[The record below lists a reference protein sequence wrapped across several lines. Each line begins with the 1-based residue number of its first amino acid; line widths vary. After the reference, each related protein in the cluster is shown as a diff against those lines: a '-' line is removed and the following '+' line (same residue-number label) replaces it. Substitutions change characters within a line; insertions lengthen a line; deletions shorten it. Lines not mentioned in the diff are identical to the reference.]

1 MRSWL
6 IAALCV
12 AALSVPA
19 RATDNAP
26 HAQAVSADTP
36 EKTPSGATFTL
47 AKDWSLARHDHYVV
61 ASSAEGDTWFVL
73 ADIAQAKDASDAAAQ
88 AWAMYRPD
96 AHRKVKLVTARPARN
111 GWDER
116 QVLDYETSPNEKAEI
131 QTIASRS
138 GSKWTVVIL
147 DGAQATVEKRGAA
160 LGLMLQSLR
169 PAGYTRETFAGKTA
183 HPFDAARIEALKSF
197 VQTGMQ
203 QLGVPGA
210 GIAIVDHGKVVF
222 EGGLGV
228 RELGT
233 PEPVD
238 AHTLFMIASNTK
250 GMSTLLLARLVDAG
264 KLAWDQKV
272 TDVYPAFRLGSAETT
287 SKVLMKNLV
296 CACTG
301 LPRKDFD
308 WIFNTPRTTPTT
320 TTFDQL
326 AATEPTSK
334 FGEVFQ
340 YNNLM
345 ATAAGYIGGHI
356 VHPDQELGAAYDS
369 AMQSM
374 IFDPLGM
381 NETTFDMARALA
393 ADHASPHADDIDG
406 KPSVASMDLNYTI
419 VPYRPAGGAW
429 SSPHDLIR
437 YVRNEL
443 TLGTLPDGKRLVSEK
458 NLLERR
464 KTNVPVGED
473 AFYGMGLETDKTW
486 GVTVVHHGGSL
497 DGYKSDWIAIPDA
510 GVGAVLLTNADTG
523 QLILRP
529 FMRRVLEILYDGKP
543 EAAGDVAAQ
552 AARIKAEIAEQR
564 THLVIPAAPDVM
576 KGLAAHYTNPE
587 LGFIK
592 IGHDKDGVL
601 MDFGSWNSH
610 AATRKN
616 DDGTISLYTIDP
628 AVDGFEFVIG
638 TKAGKRML
646 TLRDG
651 QHEYEYV
658 EG

>member
-6 IAALCV
+6 IAALCAV
-12 AALSVPA
+12 ALSVSA
-19 RATDNAP
+19 LAADTAP
-26 HAQAVSADTP
+26 PMQAVSADTP

-61 ASSAEGDTWFVL
+61 ASSAEGDTWFVF
-73 ADIAQAKDASDAAAQ
+73 ADIGQAKDASDAAAQ
-88 AWAMYRPD
+88 AWATYRPD

-131 QTIASRS
+131 QAIASRS
-138 GSKWTVVIL
+138 GSKWTVIVL
-147 DGAQATVEKRGAA
+147 DGSQATVEKRGAA

-169 PAGYTRETFAGKTA
+169 PAGYMRETFAGKIA

-197 VQTGMQ
+197 VQTAMQ

-210 GIAIVDHGKVVF
+210 GVAIVDHGKVVF

-228 RELGT
+228 RELGK
-233 PEPVD
+233 PEVVD

-250 GMSTLLLARLVDAG
+250 GMSTLLLARLVDEG
-264 KLAWDQKV
+264 KLAWDQRV

-308 WIFNTPRTTPTT
+308 WIFNTPRTTPAT

-381 NETTFDMARALA
+381 HETTFDMARALA
-393 ADHASPHADDIDG
+393 VDHASPHADDIDG

-437 YVRNEL
+437 YVQDEL
-443 TLGTLPDGKRLVSEK
+443 ALGKLPGGKRLVSEK
-458 NLLERR
+458 NLMERR

-473 AFYGMGLETDKTW
+473 AFYGMGLETDTTW

-497 DGYKSDWIAIPDA
+497 GGYKSDWIAIPDA

-523 QLILRP
+523 QLMLRP

-552 AARIKAEIAEQR
+552 AVRIKAEIAEQR
-564 THLVIPAAPDVM
+564 THLVIPAAPDVV

-592 IGHDKDGVL
+592 ISHDKDGVL
-601 MDFGSWNSH
+601 MDFGGWNSH

-628 AVDGFEFVIG
+628 SADGFEFVIG
-638 TKAGKRML
+638 SKAGNRTL
-646 TLRDG
+646 TVRDG